1 MTFTEVDDTQICV
14 TAKEMYH
21 CCLQVNDAGE
31 RRQLVS
37 VTQLERYLR
46 LHSSDFS
53 VLGREAR
60 VAGTDGV
67 LIANATPEQRDELE
81 WQQSR
86 IVALQQELR
95 VLQED
100 RRNFMQLALA
110 RHVQPDA
117 DRNTM
122 RDRAIQLT
130 RLRAEK
136 AEREA
141 KAAAEAAEAAEASN
155 STSAPQQSD
164 STSATQQSD
173 STSAPQQSSSTS
185 EQSSSTCATATSSS
199 SSSSREKTKAAALLR
214 ALTLVEA
221 RKKKK
226 LEEQ

>member
-141 KAAAEAAEAAEASN
+141 KAAAAKAAAEASD

-164 STSATQQSD
+164 STSAPQQSD
-173 STSAPQQSSSTS
+173 STSAPQQSNSTS
-185 EQSSSTCATATSSS
+185 EQSSSTCATATSST

-214 ALTLVEA
+214 ALQLVEA